1 MAWPASRTILFD
13 RFTSLNRT
21 ALRLRAQVKEVRDKA
36 VAGPVVRQTLL
47 ELQRYLDDGYDR
59 FAAIGSLPQADRDA
73 LVAYAR
79 DQFND
84 PALDVVGE
92 FVAMR
97 DGALALRD
105 WINANFPRDAVTGA
119 VLTVTVD
126 ANGLATP
133 LTFTVAQLAGFVV
146 QADAFLA
153 TIS

>member
-1 MAWPASRTILFD
+1 MAWPASKTILFD
-13 RFTSLNRT
+13 RFTALNRT

-36 VAGPVVRQTLL
+36 VLAPVTRQTLL

-84 PALDVVGE
+84 PALDVVAE

-97 DGALALRD
+97 DGALSLRN
-105 WINANFPRDAVTGA
+105 WINTNFPRDAGTGA
-119 VLTVTVD
+119 VLVATVD
-126 ANGLATP
+126 ENGIATP
-133 LTFTVAQLAGFVV
+133 LTFTVVQLAWFVT

-153 TIS
+153 TIA